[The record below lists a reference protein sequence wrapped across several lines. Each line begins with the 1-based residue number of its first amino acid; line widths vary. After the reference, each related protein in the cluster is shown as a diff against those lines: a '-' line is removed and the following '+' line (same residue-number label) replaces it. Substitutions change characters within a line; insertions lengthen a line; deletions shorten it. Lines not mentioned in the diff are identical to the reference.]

1 MKKRLLSLLM
11 AVLMAA
17 LLLPVEAFAITGGDV
32 RPLYMDTAPV
42 TITKEGIDSGSQI
55 YSMKMKNGKLV
66 MFIATS
72 GPHMGKSVTN
82 SDRGYTA
89 TGDSFNKGVYE
100 QARFTIQTGREQK
113 PLTIRSM
120 EVIDPRKE
128 PQLAGVGMDMAPM
141 ENALTIKYTFSGE
154 GVPEQF
160 LCYISYY
167 FVELAAGVT
176 DGTIEDF
183 VQDAD
188 GRTYALVAQ
197 ASWGLGMVTETT
209 MPSEFTFRWFQD
221 YHGFSRMGHARADAA
236 AHVYMS
242 RTYEALDGRITAKAT
257 DITAG
262 LGRTGTNGTFGK
274 GDIAEV
280 YSDSYGVDNPFVLAD
295 VDRMSGI
302 NDVWTPVYMT
312 YDAAA
317 DTLTAEGDTEA
328 MGGRSGRS
336 AMNALQIWGFRDV
349 YTKKEA
355 ADISK
360 VEFTKPDQVTIPQDA
375 NRLGLYETDKGFA
388 AAPITDSAR
397 EEVLKKQY
405 GDPVYTL
412 YGNFETKS
420 DKDGKYYEYTDGKAA
435 LTATITAV
443 WGSGDHFRVRVDEKG
458 IITAFDTSAKVR
470 YSTPRFQLYNPV
482 NDAVE
487 PAELTFEDGCLTL
500 GMDPNKNAVLV
511 FIDIPQVKS
520 LIDAAQIKPN
530 GNLVLTGEMGL
541 DLILNC
547 TQDQL
552 IELEALGYAPKKE
565 QDDTISF
572 VQEGFKANGKI
583 DTAALLGLDLAELEA
598 SINTFDGEEDYDF
611 SLELNAFDLFETEAE
626 LQLKRLNNGRLAPN
640 RLYFALAAQ
649 PGIPLVPPVPTAFL
663 RGGGGGFDGL
673 ADTING
679 DFIAI
684 PPILLRLTAIGD
696 YLKIIKGKL
705 DVTLGPSYLAYGGR
719 DIEIAGADVLDSFSM
734 YLRLQ
739 GEKRSYLNKEY
750 TGLRAG
756 GGMSVT
762 IKAPQED
769 FFTGTVFEVEG
780 KAEASVFGGL
790 DNYSRPTSAH
800 IQLDSR
806 GGVTGKVMF
815 PKKLGPLTFPHLGGK
830 TLAEA
835 SVDFILGAQTAVTV
849 DPRSYAGK
857 SVDEI
862 LATAAQSAWNN
873 LSVYGGLST
882 SGKLGIFYY
891 RLYYVIPDHVG
902 GKVALW
908 NINKN
913 WTLEQEIDK
922 NAWFIGGAQTISG
935 GPGWATQVGKCY
947 DPETGEQVGI
957 AVLEVSTY
965 WVGEDSM
972 PVTLASPAVG
982 GGFTTNLTYDPAV
995 STAEPDSELGL
1006 LLTVKNGG
1014 SVEELRRSLRITYT
1028 VGSDTTPRTLKL
1040 EDMDKDPEVINEDGN
1055 CVEVEEN
1062 GVPGLMVFTGLAGNE
1077 TYRWTITAD
1086 CDFEGSIIASA
1097 PLTALD
1103 FQLSANG
1110 AESTVLR
1117 PQSGRQYA
1125 IRYYFDTVPERT
1137 GDHYFLEMRE
1147 LAVNQTADIFPVPTD
1162 GWLAPSGD
1170 YYVTAVLVEKV
1181 TGDFNGDG
1189 NTSEDEYSWVTVD
1202 TQTYGGTVAYLH
1214 KMQPGEPTAVALT
1227 AGGNETLAV
1236 SWTAAGGADG
1246 YRVTLYY
1253 RENGGWKQAGA
1264 PYVLENADFDDGS
1277 DIAAASKTGGRRT
1290 LRMAPTV
1297 GSTGG
1302 ENIPAGT
1309 LPPAGVDYRVT
1320 VEAFKRD
1327 TTLENALYYSAAA
1340 EPAGGAVYLPG
1351 YTAPRITVTTENGQT
1366 VELNGSSGYGTL
1378 LWDAVPDGMLF
1389 SVDSVDAVR
1398 ITAAAEQ
1405 GRGTFTVSGD
1415 SGYWEI
1421 TADDADART
1430 LIESGGRILLTVHSG
1445 PSGLDTTE
1453 YYLRLMLDDV
1463 PPVVVLD
1470 ADNIRADM
1478 TTGAYTVSGQTEP
1491 GLTVAIQSG
1500 KRTVLTATAD
1510 MQGRFTFT
1518 SKLQADAES
1527 GFQTLVAE
1535 VTAQDDAGN
1544 TGAAPV
1550 LVSARPEIENNDP
1563 NDPGK
1568 PSDPGDPSKPSD
1580 PGGSGG
1586 SGGSGGT
1593 GGSGSAGGSGSGK
1606 SSSTGDPGMVLYA
1619 AAALLSL
1626 TGSAVL
1632 AGRRKRR

>member
-1 MKKRLLSLLM
+1 MKKRLLSLLL
-11 AVLMAA
+11 AVLMAV
-17 LLLPVEAFAITGGDV
+17 LLLPAEALAITGGEV
-32 RPLYMDTAPV
+32 QRMYMNAAPATV
-42 TITKEGIDSGSQI
+42 KKEGVDDGSQI
-55 YSMKMKNGKLV
+55 YSLKMNNGKLV

-89 TGDSFNKGVYE
+89 TGDSFRLGVYE
-100 QARFTIQTGREQK
+100 QARFTLQTGREQK

-120 EVIDPRKE
+120 EVIDPTRE
-128 PQLAGVGMDMAPM
+128 PQLSGVSMDMAPM
-141 ENALTIKYTFSGE
+141 ENALTVKYTFDGE
-154 GVPEQF
+154 GLSPAF

-167 FVELAAGVT
+167 FVELSAGVT
-176 DGTIEDF
+176 DGTITDI

-188 GRTYALVAQ
+188 GKTYALAAQ
-197 ASWGLGMVTETT
+197 ASWGLGLVTETT
-209 MPSEFTFRWFQD
+209 MPPEFQFRWYQD
-221 YHGFSRMGHARADAA
+221 YHGFSRMGHAKADAA
-236 AHVYMS
+236 AHVKLS
-242 RTYEALDGRITAKAT
+242 RTYGALDGEITAKST

-262 LGRTGTNGTFGK
+262 MGRAYVFKPFGK
-274 GDIAEV
+274 GDIAEI

-295 VDRMSGI
+295 VDRLRHA
-302 NDVWTPVYMT
+302 NDIWTPVYMT
-312 YDAAA
+312 YDAAT
-317 DTLTAEGDTEA
+317 DTLTAEGYTGTV
-328 MGGRSGRS
+328 GGRSGRG
-336 AMNALQIWGFRDV
+336 AMNAMHIWGFRDV

-355 ADISK
+355 ADTSK

-375 NRLGLYETDKGFA
+375 NKLGLYKTERGLT
-388 AAPITDSAR
+388 AAPITDAAR
-397 EEVLKKQY
+397 EAALQKRY
-405 GDPVYTL
+405 GDPL
-412 YGNFETKS
+412 YILRGNFETLY
-420 DKDGKYYEYTDGKAA
+420 DKDGRYYEYTECRAA

-443 WGSGDHFRVRVDEKG
+443 WGSEDHFRVRVDG
-458 IITAFDTSAKVR
+458 NGLVTAFDTTAKVR
-470 YSTPRFQLYNPV
+470 YATPRFQLYSPA
-482 NDAVE
+482 NDAAE
-487 PAELTFEDGCLTL
+487 PAKLVFEDGCLTL
-500 GMDPNKNAVLV
+500 RMDPYKNAVLV

-520 LIDAAQIKPN
+520 LIDRAQIKPN

-583 DTAALLGLDLAELEA
+583 DTAALMGLDLAELEA

-611 SLELNAFDLFETEAE
+611 SLELNAFDLFETQAE

-640 RLYFALAAQ
+640 KLYFALAAQ

-679 DFIAI
+679 DYIAI

-849 DPRSYAGK
+849 DPRSYDGK

-882 SGKLGIFYY
+882 TGKLGIFYY

-965 WVGEDSM
+965 WVDEDSM
-972 PVTLASPAVG
+972 PVTLANPQN
-982 GGFTTNLTYDPAV
+982 GGFTTNLTYDPAA
-995 STAEPDSELGL
+995 SSAEPDSELGL

-1014 SVEELRRSLRITYT
+1014 SVEELRRSAAITYT
-1028 VGSDTTPRTLKL
+1028 VGSDATVHTLTL
-1040 EDMDKDPEVINEDGN
+1040 EDMDKGAQTINEDGN

-1125 IRYYFDTVPERT
+1125 ARYYFDTVPERT

-1147 LAVNQTADIFPVPTD
+1147 LAVNQTADTFPVPA
-1162 GWLAPSGD
+1162 GGSLAPSGS
-1170 YYVTAVLVEKV
+1170 YHVTAVLVEKV

-1189 NTSEDEYSWVTVD
+1189 TISEDEYSWVTVD
-1202 TQTYGGTVAYLH
+1202 TQTSGGTV
-1214 KMQPGEPTAVALT
+1214 
-1227 AGGNETLAV
+1227 
-1236 SWTAAGGADG
+1236 
-1246 YRVTLYY
+1246 
-1253 RENGGWKQAGA
+1253 
-1264 PYVLENADFDDGS
+1264 
-1277 DIAAASKTGGRRT
+1277 
-1290 LRMAPTV
+1290 
-1297 GSTGG
+1297 
-1302 ENIPAGT
+1302 
-1309 LPPAGVDYRVT
+1309 
-1320 VEAFKRD
+1320 
-1327 TTLENALYYSAAA
+1327 
-1340 EPAGGAVYLPG
+1340 YLPR
-1351 YTAPRITVTTENGQT
+1351 YDAPEITVTTGSGQAVT
-1366 VELNGSSGYGTL
+1366 LNAASGYDSL
-1378 LWDAVPDGMLF
+1378 LWNELPGGVLF
-1389 SVDSVDAVR
+1389 SAEGSVDG
-1398 ITAAAEQ
+1398 ITVTPEQ
-1405 GRGTFTVSGD
+1405 GSGRFNVSG
-1415 SGYWEI
+1415 GNGHWEVS
-1421 TADDADART
+1421 AGDADAAA
-1430 LIESGGRILLTVHSG
+1430 LIESGGRVLLTVTSG
-1445 PSGLDTTE
+1445 QDTTE
-1453 YYLRLMLDDV
+1453 YYLRLLLDNV
-1463 PPVVVLD
+1463 PPVIALD
-1470 ADNIRADM
+1470 AANIRANM
-1478 TTGAYTVSGQTEP
+1478 TTGAYTVTGQTEP
-1491 GLTVAIQSG
+1491 GLTVTMENGNGA
-1500 KRTVLTATAD
+1500 VLATTAD
-1510 MQGRFTFT
+1510 LQGRFTFKGT
-1518 SKLQADAES
+1518 LPVSMEKGFDANGDPATVKN
-1527 GFQTLVAE
+1527 GFRALVTD
-1535 VTAQDDAGN
+1535 VTAQDEAGN
-1544 TGAAPV
+1544 TGIAPV
-1550 LVSARPEIENNDP
+1550 LISARPESRN
-1563 NDPGK
+1563 
-1568 PSDPGDPSKPSD
+1568 SDPDD
-1580 PGGSGG
+1580 GGSGG
-1586 SGGSGGT
+1586 SGGVTGGT
-1593 GGSGSAGGSGSGK
+1593 
-1606 SSSTGDPGMVLYA
+1606 SSPTGDPGVVLYA

-1626 TGSAVL
+1626 TGSVVL
-1632 AGRRKRR
+1632 TGRRKRR

>member
-1 MKKRLLSLLM
+1 MKKRLLSLLL
-11 AVLMAA
+11 AVLMAV
-17 LLLPVEAFAITGGDV
+17 LLLPAEALAITGGEV
-32 RPLYMDTAPV
+32 QRMYMNTAPATV
-42 TITKEGIDSGSQI
+42 KKEGVDDGSQI
-55 YSMKMKNGKLV
+55 YSLKMNNGKLV

-89 TGDSFNKGVYE
+89 TGDSFRLGVYE
-100 QARFTIQTGREQK
+100 QARFTLQTGREQK

-120 EVIDPRKE
+120 EVIDPTRE
-128 PQLAGVGMDMAPM
+128 PQLSGVSMDMAPM
-141 ENALTIKYTFSGE
+141 ENALTVKYTFDGE
-154 GVPEQF
+154 GLSPAF

-167 FVELAAGVT
+167 FVELSAGVT
-176 DGTIEDF
+176 DGTITDI

-188 GRTYALVAQ
+188 GRTYALAAQ
-197 ASWGLGMVTETT
+197 ASWGLGLVTETT
-209 MPSEFTFRWFQD
+209 MPPEFQFRWYQD
-221 YHGFSRMGHARADAA
+221 YHGFSRMGHAKADAA
-236 AHVYMS
+236 AHVKLS
-242 RTYEALDGRITAKAT
+242 RTYGALDGEITAKST

-262 LGRTGTNGTFGK
+262 MGRAYVFKPFGK
-274 GDIAEV
+274 GDIAEI

-295 VDRMSGI
+295 VDRLRHA
-302 NDVWTPVYMT
+302 NDIWTPVYMT

-317 DTLTAEGDTEA
+317 DTLTAEGYTGTV
-328 MGGRSGRS
+328 GGRSGRG
-336 AMNALQIWGFRDV
+336 AMNAMHIWGFRNV

-355 ADISK
+355 ADTSK

-375 NRLGLYETDKGFA
+375 NKLGLYKTERGLT
-388 AAPITDSAR
+388 AAPITDAAR
-397 EEVLKKQY
+397 EAALQKRY
-405 GDPVYTL
+405 GDPL
-412 YGNFETKS
+412 YILRGNFETLY
-420 DKDGKYYEYTDGKAA
+420 DKDGRYYEYTECKAA

-443 WGSGDHFRVRVDEKG
+443 WGSEDHFRVRVDG
-458 IITAFDTSAKVR
+458 NGLVTAFDTTAKVR
-470 YSTPRFQLYNPV
+470 YTTPRFQLYSPA
-482 NDAVE
+482 NDAAE
-487 PAELTFEDGCLTL
+487 PAKLVFEDGCLTL
-500 GMDPNKNAVLV
+500 RMDPYKNAVLV

-520 LIDAAQIKPN
+520 LIDRAQIKPN

-611 SLELNAFDLFETEAE
+611 SLELNAFDLFETQAE

-640 RLYFALAAQ
+640 KLYFALAAQ

-679 DFIAI
+679 DYIAI

-800 IQLDSR
+800 IQLAN
-806 GGVTGKVMF
+806 
-815 PKKLGPLTFPHLGGK
+815 P
-830 TLAEA
+830 
-835 SVDFILGAQTAVTV
+835 Q
-849 DPRSYAGK
+849 
-857 SVDEI
+857 
-862 LATAAQSAWNN
+862 N
-873 LSVYGGLST
+873 
-882 SGKLGIFYY
+882 
-891 RLYYVIPDHVG
+891 
-902 GKVALW
+902 
-908 NINKN
+908 
-913 WTLEQEIDK
+913 
-922 NAWFIGGAQTISG
+922 
-935 GPGWATQVGKCY
+935 
-947 DPETGEQVGI
+947 
-957 AVLEVSTY
+957 
-965 WVGEDSM
+965 
-972 PVTLASPAVG
+972 
-982 GGFTTNLTYDPAV
+982 GGFTTNLTYDPAA
-995 STAEPDSELGL
+995 SSAEPDSELGL

-1014 SVEELRRSLRITYT
+1014 SVEELRRSAAITYT
-1028 VGSDTTPRTLKL
+1028 VGSDATVHTLAL
-1040 EDMDKDPEVINEDGN
+1040 EDMDKGAQTINEDGN

-1125 IRYYFDTVPERT
+1125 VRYYFDTVPERT

-1147 LAVNQTADIFPVPTD
+1147 LAANQTADTFPVPA
-1162 GWLAPSGD
+1162 GGSLAPSGS
-1170 YYVTAVLVEKV
+1170 YHVTAVLVEKV

-1189 NTSEDEYSWVTVD
+1189 TISEDEYSWVTVD
-1202 TQTYGGTVAYLH
+1202 TQTSGGTVAYVNT
-1214 KMQPGEPTAVALT
+1214 MQPDAPADVALT
-1227 AGGNETLAV
+1227 ATGNETLTAGWQAV
-1236 SWTAAGGADG
+1236 DGADG

-1253 RENGGWKQAGA
+1253 RENNSWRQAGA
-1264 PYVLENADFDDGS
+1264 PYVLDNADFDDGS

-1297 GSTGG
+1297 GDAGSVA
-1302 ENIPAGT
+1302 PAN
-1309 LPPAGVDYRVT
+1309 ASYKVT
-1320 VEAFKRD
+1320 VEAFRRD
-1327 TTLENALYYSAAA
+1327 TELASALYYSAAA
-1340 EPAGGAVYLPG
+1340 EPAGGTVYLPR
-1351 YTAPRITVTTENGQT
+1351 YDAPEITVTT
-1366 VELNGSSGYGTL
+1366 SSGQAVTLNAASGYDSL
-1378 LWDAVPDGMLF
+1378 LWNELPGGVLF
-1389 SVDSVDAVR
+1389 SAEGSVDG
-1398 ITAAAEQ
+1398 ITVTPEQ
-1405 GRGTFTVSGD
+1405 GSGRFDVSG
-1415 SGYWEI
+1415 GNGHWEVS
-1421 TADDADART
+1421 AGDADAAA
-1430 LIESGGRILLTVHSG
+1430 LIESGGRVLLTVTSG
-1445 PSGLDTTE
+1445 QDTTE
-1453 YYLRLMLDDV
+1453 YYLRLLLDDV
-1463 PPVVVLD
+1463 PPVIALD
-1470 ADNIRADM
+1470 AANIRANM
-1478 TTGAYTVSGQTEP
+1478 ATGAYTVTGQTEP
-1491 GLTVAIQSG
+1491 GLTVTMENGNGA
-1500 KRTVLTATAD
+1500 VLATTAD
-1510 MQGRFTFT
+1510 LQGRFTFKGT
-1518 SKLQADAES
+1518 LPVSMEKGFDANGDPATVKN
-1527 GFQTLVAE
+1527 GFRALVTD
-1535 VTAQDDAGN
+1535 VTAQDEAGN
-1544 TGAAPV
+1544 TGIAPV
-1550 LVSARPEIENNDP
+1550 LISARPESRN
-1563 NDPGK
+1563 
-1568 PSDPGDPSKPSD
+1568 SDPDD
-1580 PGGSGG
+1580 GGSGG
-1586 SGGSGGT
+1586 SGGVTGGT
-1593 GGSGSAGGSGSGK
+1593 
-1606 SSSTGDPGMVLYA
+1606 SSPTGDPGVVLYA

-1626 TGSAVL
+1626 TGSVVL
-1632 AGRRKRR
+1632 TGRRKRR

>member
-32 RPLYMDTAPV
+32 RRLYMDTAPV

-55 YSMKMKNGKLV
+55 YSMKMKNGRLV

-89 TGDSFNKGVYE
+89 TGDSFRSGVYE
-100 QARFTIQTGREQK
+100 QARFTIQTGRGEQK
-113 PLTIRSM
+113 ALTIRSM
-120 EVIDPRKE
+120 EVIDPKKE

-154 GVPEQF
+154 GVPEQL

-167 FVELAAGVT
+167 FVELEAGVT
-176 DGTIEDF
+176 DGTIADIVE
-183 VQDAD
+183 DAD
-188 GRTYALVAQ
+188 GRTYALAAQ

-209 MPSEFTFRWFQD
+209 MPAEFTFRWFQD
-221 YHGFSRMGHARADAA
+221 YHGFSRMGHAKADAA
-236 AHVYMS
+236 AHVYLS
-242 RTYEALDGRITAKAT
+242 RTYEALDGRITAKST

-262 LGRTGTNGTFGK
+262 LGRTGVFGTFGK
-274 GDIAEV
+274 GDIAEL

-295 VDRMSGI
+295 VDRMRGS
-302 NDVWTPVYMT
+302 NDMWTPVYMT

-317 DTLTAEGDTEA
+317 DMLTAESKTEA

-355 ADISK
+355 ADVSK

-397 EEVLKKQY
+397 EAVLKKQY

-412 YGNFETKS
+412 RGNFETKS
-420 DKDGKYYEYTDGKAA
+420 DKDGKYYEFTDGKAA

-443 WGSGDHFRVRVDEKG
+443 WGSGDHFRVRVDENG
-458 IITAFDTSAKVR
+458 IITAFDTSVRVR
-470 YSTPRFQLYNPV
+470 YTTPRFQLYNPV
-482 NDAVE
+482 NDAAE
-487 PAELTFEDGCLTL
+487 PAKLTFEDGCLTL
-500 GMDPNKNAVLV
+500 GMKPEKNAVLV

-520 LIDAAQIKPN
+520 LIDAAQIRPN
-530 GNLVLTGEMGL
+530 GNLVLTGNMGL

-547 TQDQL
+547 SPDELVT
-552 IELEALGYAPKKE
+552 LEALGYAPKKE
-565 QDDTISF
+565 ADGSISF
-572 VQEGFKANGKI
+572 VQEGFKASGKI
-583 DTAALLGLDLAELEA
+583 DTAGLLGLDLAELQA
-598 SINTFDGEEDYDF
+598 SINTFEGEEDYDF
-611 SLELNAFDLFETEAE
+611 SLELNAFDLFETQAE

-640 RLYFALAAQ
+640 KLYFALAVE

-684 PPILLRLTAIGD
+684 PPIQLRLTAIGD

-719 DIEIAGADVLDSFSM
+719 DITIAGADVLDSFNM

-739 GEKRSYLNKEY
+739 GEKRTYKIDGKTTEY

-762 IKAPQED
+762 IKAPQEES
-769 FFTGTVFEVEG
+769 FFGTVFEVEG

-790 DNYSRPTSAH
+790 DNYSKPTSAY

-815 PKKLGPLTFPHLGGK
+815 PKKLGKLDFRWLGGK

-857 SVDEI
+857 SVDQI
-862 LATAAQSAWNN
+862 LATAAESAWNN

-882 SGKLGIFYY
+882 TGKLGILYY

-902 GKVALW
+902 GRVSLR

-913 WTLEQEIDK
+913 WTLEQEVEK
-922 NAWFIGGAQTISG
+922 NAWYVSGAQTLSG

-957 AVLEVSTY
+957 AVLEVSVY
-965 WVGEDSM
+965 QVGEDGM
-972 PVTLASPAVG
+972 PAMMAAIPAAG
-982 GGFTTNLTYDPAV
+982 GGYTQTLDYAQTQG
-995 STAEPDSELGL
+995 EPDSELGL
-1006 LLTVKNGG
+1006 LLTVADDADMA
-1014 SVEELRRSLRITYT
+1014 VLRQSLRITYT
-1028 VGSDTTPRTLKL
+1028 VGDDTAIHTLKL
-1040 EDMDKDPEVINEDGN
+1040 VDMDQDPDTINKDGN
-1055 CVEVEEN
+1055 CIEILEEGEN
-1062 GVPGLMVFTGLAGNE
+1062 GQPSRPGLMIDTGLTGWQKY
-1077 TYRWTITAD
+1077 TWTVTAS
-1086 CDFEGSIIASA
+1086 CDFEGSVMVSN
-1097 PLTALD
+1097 PLTALE
-1103 FQLSANG
+1103 FHLRASG

-1117 PQSGRQYA
+1117 PQSDREYA
-1125 IRYYFDTVPERT
+1125 IRYYFDTAADRT
-1137 GDHYFLEMRE
+1137 GEHHFLEMQE
-1147 LAVNQTADIFPVPTD
+1147 LNGQRSASFAVPVSGT
-1162 GWLAPSGD
+1162 LAPSGD

-1189 NTSEDEYSWVTVD
+1189 TIAADEYSWVTVD
-1202 TQTYGGTVAYLH
+1202 TQTSRDPVTYDNT
-1214 KMQPGEPTAVALT
+1214 MQPNAPTDVVLT
-1227 AGGNETLAV
+1227 ADGNETLTAE
-1236 SWTAAGGADG
+1236 WTAVEKGVDG

-1253 RENGGWKQAGA
+1253 QENGVWKQAGA
-1264 PYVLENADFDDGS
+1264 PYVLENADFEDGS
-1277 DIAAASKTGGRRT
+1277 GTAAASRNGNTRM

-1297 GSTGG
+1297 GNTGG
-1302 ENIPAGT
+1302 EDVPASVV
-1309 LPPAGVDYRVT
+1309 PPAGVNYRVT
-1320 VEAFKRD
+1320 VEAFRRD
-1327 TTLENALYYSAAA
+1327 TTLSSALYYSKAA
-1340 EPAGGAVYLPG
+1340 EPAGATYLPG
-1351 YTAPRITVTTENGQT
+1351 YTAPEITVTDGNGRSIT
-1366 VELNGSSGYGTL
+1366 LNGGSGYGEL
-1378 LWDAVPDGMLF
+1378 LWSQVPGGVLF
-1389 SVDSVDAVR
+1389 SVNGADAADIAV
-1398 ITAAAEQ
+1398 TPEQ
-1405 GRGTFTVSGD
+1405 GRGSFIVSG
-1415 SGYWEI
+1415 GNGHWEVS
-1421 TADDADART
+1421 AGDAGART
-1430 LIESGGRILLTVHSG
+1430 LIGSGGRLLLAVRSG
-1445 PSGLDTTE
+1445 PSGMDTTE
-1453 YYLRLMLDDV
+1453 YYLRLTLDDV
-1463 PPVVVLD
+1463 PPVITLD
-1470 ADNIRADM
+1470 ADNVRANM

-1491 GLTVAIQSG
+1491 GLNVVMRDKDGTILSA
-1500 KRTVLTATAD
+1500 AAD
-1510 MQGRFTFT
+1510 MQGRFTLKG
-1518 SKLQADAES
+1518 KLAANGET
-1527 GFQTLVAE
+1527 GFQALVAE
-1535 VTAQDDAGN
+1535 VTAQDEAGN
-1544 TGAAPV
+1544 TGIAPV
-1550 LVSARPEIENNDP
+1550 LVSARPEIQTNDP
-1563 NDPGK
+1563 D
-1568 PSDPGDPSKPSD
+1568 D
-1580 PGGSGG
+1580 GSGG
-1586 SGGSGGT
+1586 SGGSGG
-1593 GGSGSAGGSGSGK
+1593 SK
-1606 SSSTGDPGMVLYA
+1606 SSPTGDPGVVMYA

-1626 TGSAVL
+1626 AGSAVL
-1632 AGRRKRR
+1632 TGRRKRR

>member
-1 MKKRLLSLLM
+1 MKKRLLSLLL
-11 AVLMAA
+11 AVLMAV
-17 LLLPVEAFAITGGDV
+17 LLLPAEALAITGGEV
-32 RPLYMDTAPV
+32 QRMYMNAAPATV
-42 TITKEGIDSGSQI
+42 KKEGVDDGSQI
-55 YSMKMKNGKLV
+55 YSLKMNNGKLV

-89 TGDSFNKGVYE
+89 TGDSFRLGVYE
-100 QARFTIQTGREQK
+100 QARFTLQTRREQK

-120 EVIDPRKE
+120 EVVDPTRE
-128 PQLAGVGMDMAPM
+128 PQLSGVSMDMAPM
-141 ENALTIKYTFSGE
+141 ENALTVKYTFDGE
-154 GVPEQF
+154 GLSPAF

-167 FVELAAGVT
+167 FVELSAGVT
-176 DGTIEDF
+176 DGTITDI

-188 GRTYALVAQ
+188 GRTYALAAQ
-197 ASWGLGMVTETT
+197 ASWGLGLVTETT
-209 MPSEFTFRWFQD
+209 MPPEFQFRWYQD
-221 YHGFSRMGHARADAA
+221 YHGFSRMGHAKADAA
-236 AHVYMS
+236 AHVKLS
-242 RTYEALDGRITAKAT
+242 RTYGALDGEITAKST

-262 LGRTGTNGTFGK
+262 MGRAYVFKPFGK
-274 GDIAEV
+274 GDIAEI

-295 VDRMSGI
+295 VDRLRHA
-302 NDVWTPVYMT
+302 NDIWTPVYMT

-317 DTLTAEGDTEA
+317 DTLTAEGYTGTV
-328 MGGRSGRS
+328 GGRSGRG
-336 AMNALQIWGFRDV
+336 AMNAMHIWGFRDV

-355 ADISK
+355 ADTSK

-375 NRLGLYETDKGFA
+375 NKLGLYKTERGLT
-388 AAPITDSAR
+388 AAPITDAAR
-397 EEVLKKQY
+397 EAALQKRY
-405 GDPVYTL
+405 GDPL
-412 YGNFETKS
+412 YILRGNFETLY
-420 DKDGKYYEYTDGKAA
+420 DKDGRYYEYTECKAA

-443 WGSGDHFRVRVDEKG
+443 WGSEDHFRVRVDG
-458 IITAFDTSAKVR
+458 NGLVTAFDTTTKVR
-470 YSTPRFQLYNPV
+470 YTTPRFQLYSPA
-482 NDAVE
+482 NDAAE
-487 PAELTFEDGCLTL
+487 PAKLVFEDGCLTL
-500 GMDPNKNAVLV
+500 RMDPYKNAVLV

-520 LIDAAQIKPN
+520 LIDRAQIKPN

-583 DTAALLGLDLAELEA
+583 DTAALMGLDLAELEA

-611 SLELNAFDLFETEAE
+611 SLELNAFDLFETQAE

-640 RLYFALAAQ
+640 KLYFALAAQ

-679 DFIAI
+679 DYIAI

-696 YLKIIKGKL
+696 YLKVIKGKL

-800 IQLDSR
+800 LQLDSR

-882 SGKLGIFYY
+882 SGKLGVFYY

-902 GKVALW
+902 GKVALR

-922 NAWFIGGAQTISG
+922 NAWFVGGAQTISG

-965 WVGEDSM
+965 WVDEDSM
-972 PVTLASPAVG
+972 PVTLANPQN
-982 GGFTTNLTYDPAV
+982 GGFTTNLTYDPAA
-995 STAEPDSELGL
+995 SSAEPDSELGL

-1014 SVEELRRSLRITYT
+1014 SVEELRRSAAITYT
-1028 VGSDTTPRTLKL
+1028 VGSDATVHTLTL
-1040 EDMDKDPEVINEDGN
+1040 EDMDKGAQTINEDGN

-1125 IRYYFDTVPERT
+1125 VRYYFDTVPERT

-1147 LAVNQTADIFPVPTD
+1147 LAVNQTADTFPVPA
-1162 GWLAPSGD
+1162 GGSLAPSGS
-1170 YYVTAVLVEKV
+1170 YHVTAVLVEKV

-1189 NTSEDEYSWVTVD
+1189 TISEDEYSWVTVD
-1202 TQTYGGTVAYLH
+1202 TQTSGGTVAYVNT
-1214 KMQPGEPTAVALT
+1214 MQPDAPADVALT
-1227 AGGNETLAV
+1227 ATGNETLTAGWQAV
-1236 SWTAAGGADG
+1236 DGADG

-1253 RENGGWKQAGA
+1253 RENNSWRQAGA
-1264 PYVLENADFDDGS
+1264 PYVLDNADFDDGS

-1297 GSTGG
+1297 GDAGSVA
-1302 ENIPAGT
+1302 PAN
-1309 LPPAGVDYRVT
+1309 ASYKVT
-1320 VEAFKRD
+1320 VEAFRRD
-1327 TTLENALYYSAAA
+1327 TELASALYYSAAA
-1340 EPAGGAVYLPG
+1340 EPAGGTVYLPR
-1351 YTAPRITVTTENGQT
+1351 YDAPEITVTTGSGQAVT
-1366 VELNGSSGYGTL
+1366 LNAASGYDSL
-1378 LWDAVPDGMLF
+1378 LWNELPGGVLF
-1389 SVDSVDAVR
+1389 SAEGSVDG
-1398 ITAAAEQ
+1398 ITVTPEQ
-1405 GRGTFTVSGD
+1405 GSGRFDVSG
-1415 SGYWEI
+1415 GNGHWEVS
-1421 TADDADART
+1421 AGDADAAA
-1430 LIESGGRILLTVHSG
+1430 LIESGGRVLLTVTSG
-1445 PSGLDTTE
+1445 QDTTE
-1453 YYLRLMLDDV
+1453 YYLRLLLDDV
-1463 PPVVVLD
+1463 PPVIALD
-1470 ADNIRADM
+1470 AANIRANM
-1478 TTGAYTVSGQTEP
+1478 TTGAYTVTGQTEP
-1491 GLTVAIQSG
+1491 GLTVTMENGNGA
-1500 KRTVLTATAD
+1500 VLATTAD
-1510 MQGRFTFT
+1510 LQGRFTFKGT
-1518 SKLQADAES
+1518 LPVSMEEGFDANGDPATVKN
-1527 GFQTLVAE
+1527 GFRALVTD
-1535 VTAQDDAGN
+1535 VTAQDEAGN
-1544 TGAAPV
+1544 TGIAPV
-1550 LVSARPEIENNDP
+1550 LISARPESRN
-1563 NDPGK
+1563 
-1568 PSDPGDPSKPSD
+1568 SDPDD
-1580 PGGSGG
+1580 GGSGG
-1586 SGGSGGT
+1586 SGGVTGGT
-1593 GGSGSAGGSGSGK
+1593 
-1606 SSSTGDPGMVLYA
+1606 SSPTGDPGVVLYA

-1626 TGSAVL
+1626 TGSVVL
-1632 AGRRKRR
+1632 TGRRKRR